1 MKICL
6 GVLGL
11 ERLHREDP
19 AVLLDLVRAADRIGV
34 DQISVAD
41 HVVMGDKLDGY
52 PYGPFPGSSDAA
64 WPEPVVQL
72 AAFAAVTERARLS
85 SGIIITPLRPAALLA
100 KQIATLDV
108 MSKGRVDLGVGVGWQ
123 KEEYEACGAP
133 WTGRFTLLE
142 EQMRACRL
150 LWSEAPASFHGKFV
164 NFEQIWCRP
173 FPAQGGSL
181 PLWFG
186 LAPSGRNLE
195 RIAELGD
202 GWLPMERDPALLAE
216 PIRTIKN
223 AMAARGRDPETLAV
237 RATYRVVRG
246 PDGKPDLSATLAQT
260 AGYAAAGVTMLRIE
274 AGIFCRA
281 VSDFAP
287 FLERVLAAAR

>member
-1 MKICL
+1 MKLCL

-19 AVLLDLVRAADRIGV
+19 AVRLDLVRIADRMGV
-34 DQISVAD
+34 DQVTVAD
-41 HVVMGDKLDGY
+41 HVVMGDRLDAY
-52 PYGPFPGSSDAA
+52 PYGPFPGTSDML

-72 AAFAAVTERARLS
+72 AAFAAVTERIRLS

-123 KEEYEACGAP
+123 KEEYDACGAP

-150 LWSEAPASFHGKFV
+150 LWSEAPASFSGKFV
-164 NFEQIWCRP
+164 NFGPTWCRP
-173 FPAQGGSL
+173 FPAQGAAL

-195 RIAELGD
+195 RMAELAD

-216 PIRTIKN
+216 PIGVIKA

-237 RATYRVVRG
+237 RGTYRVLRG
-246 PDGKPDLSATLAQT
+246 ADSKPDLEATLAQT
-260 AGYAAAGVTMLRIE
+260 RDYAAAGVTMLRVE
-274 AGIFCRA
+274 AGAFCRTMA
-281 VSDFAP
+281 DFEP
-287 FLERVLAAAR
+287 FLERILTAAR